1 MENFTGLQRFKNNDV
16 WRIEMRHLFYS
27 SFSNREQKKKPQKT
41 KSYLKAK
48 ITKRHFNTIT
58 LSKDLPRKYFQLPSQ
73 QFSKDI
79 LTEKKGLMEKKL
91 PGEI

>member
-1 MENFTGLQRFKNNDV
+1 MH
-16 WRIEMRHLFYS
+16 HLFYS
-27 SFSNREQKKKPQKT
+27 SLSNREPKKKK
-41 KSYLKAK
+41 KSYVKAQ

-58 LSKDLPRKYFQLPSQ
+58 LSEDLPRKYFQLLPSQ

-79 LTEKKGLMEKKL
+79 LAEKKGLMEKKL

>member
-1 MENFTGLQRFKNNDV
+1 MH
-16 WRIEMRHLFYS
+16 HLFYS
-27 SFSNREQKKKPQKT
+27 SLSNREEKKK
-41 KSYLKAK
+41 SYVKAQ

-58 LSKDLPRKYFQLPSQ
+58 LSEDLPRKYFQLLPSQ
-73 QFSKDI
+73 QLSKDI